1 MLIGFAFKVAAVP
14 FHLWSPD
21 VYEGA
26 PTPVTGVMASI
37 VKVGAFAALLRVL
50 ISALGTQLDT
60 WRPILFVLIVAHL
73 RGRRHRRPGAAQR
86 EAPAGLLLDQ
96 PGRLHAARACGREA
110 RAASPRRLFFIL
122 TYAPVV
128 IATFAVV
135 TLVGGRGDELHS
147 IDHYRGLARR
157 QPWLGGALAVLLLSQ
172 LGAPLTVGFYA
183 KYTVLAATI
192 DSGGGALALVAILS
206 AAIAAYFYLRW
217 VMWLYVDDDVEG
229 DARQGATAERHRHRG
244 RGRGGGAL
252 WSLARSARRPGVN
265 TPPCSSCR
273 EPRRHRHVSRRRR
286 RSRQSLSSRR
296 AARRGP
302 ERRTHGLG
310 RSFAS
315 TGPTTTSSSSA
326 PPGTTGRRRA
336 EFLAWAKSIKHLVNP
351 YPVIEYSTDK
361 HYLADLEKHGVK
373 IIPSHFCDVG
383 KKPRF
388 FDHDFV
394 VKPCVAA
401 GSRDAERYRADQHE
415 EARHHVEALHAKGLD
430 AVLQPY
436 VESVDTEGERAII
449 FIDGKF
455 SHAMRKGAMLNVTA
469 LDRNRLYREE
479 QISPRRHRDATPSP
493 SPSTFWRSRATHTC
507 STRAWTWLRLGNEWA
522 IMELELVEPSLYL
535 IYDDD
540 AAAKLATGIARRL
553 HTH

>member
-1 MLIGFAFKVAAVP
+1 MSRVAIATCRGVDVDPDGP
-14 FHLWSPD
+14 FLLD
-21 VYEGA
+21 
-26 PTPVTGVMASI
+26 
-37 VKVGAFAALLRVL
+37 ALH
-50 ISALGTQLDT
+50 D
-60 WRPILFVLIVAHL
+60 
-73 RGRRHRRPGAAQR
+73 
-86 EAPAGLLLDQ
+86 AGLK
-96 PGRLHAARACGREA
+96 GE
-110 RAASPRRLFFIL
+110 L
-122 TYAPVV
+122 TVWDDPSVNWSVYDLVV
-128 IATFAVV
+128 IRSTW
-135 TLVGGRGDELHS
+135 D
-147 IDHYRGLARR
+147 Y
-157 QPWLGGALAVLLLSQ
+157 
-172 LGAPLTVGFYA
+172 
-183 KYTVLAATI
+183 
-192 DSGGGALALVAILS
+192 
-206 AAIAAYFYLRW
+206 
-217 VMWLYVDDDVEG
+217 
-229 DARQGATAERHRHRG
+229 
-244 RGRGGGAL
+244 
-252 WSLARSARRPGVN
+252 WS
-265 TPPCSSCR
+265 
-273 EPRRHRHVSRRRR
+273 
-286 RSRQSLSSRR
+286 
-296 AARRGP
+296 
-302 ERRTHGLG
+302 
-310 RSFAS
+310 
-315 TGPTTTSSSSA
+315 
-326 PPGTTGRRRA
+326 RRA

-373 IIPSHFCDVG
+373 IIPSHFCDIG

-469 LDRNRLYREE
+469 LDRNNLYREE
-479 QISPRRHRDATPSP
+479 QIRLGETERDAVAFAEHVLEVKSY
-493 SPSTFWRSRATHTC
+493 SHLLYARVD
-507 STRAWTWLRLGNEWA
+507 LVRLGNEWA